1 MKLAIR
7 RLIALALLPV
17 VAASCGSYKQNIMLK
32 PSEKR
37 QPMSYAVKAGELER
51 DYLIQK
57 NDWLEMQVYT
67 NRGEKLIDPMPELT
81 TNNAVTTDERLNPQ
95 YLVDH
100 NGICKLPMIGE
111 IKLEGLTLRQA
122 EEAVQ
127 KNYGQY
133 FKEPYVL
140 LKFTNKRVVVLG
152 ALGGHVVPLTS
163 QNMTL
168 AEILAVAKGPTNDTK
183 VQNIRIARQDTVY
196 QVDLSTIEGFNSGNM
211 VMKPGDVVYAEPVR
225 RPFTEA
231 TRDNASF
238 LTVLISLLTLI
249 VVLNQ

>member
-7 RLIALALLPV
+7 RLIASALLPV

-32 PSEKR
+32 PSER
-37 QPMSYAVKAGELER
+37 QQPISYAAKAGELER
-51 DYLIQK
+51 DFVIQK

-67 NRGEKLIDPMPELT
+67 NRGEKLIDPMPELSAPT
-81 TNNAVTTDERLNPQ
+81 VTTPDDRLNPQ
-95 YLVDH
+95 YLVDQ
-100 NGICKLPMIGE
+100 NGICKLPMVGE
-111 IKLEGLTLRQA
+111 MKLEGLTLRQA

-127 KNYGQY
+127 KNYLQF
-133 FKEPYVL
+133 FKEPFVL
-140 LKFTNKRVVVLG
+140 LQFANKRVVVLG
-152 ALGGHVVPLTS
+152 ALGGHVIPLTN
-163 QNMTL
+163 QNITL
-168 AEILAVAKGPTNDTK
+168 AEVLALAKGPTNDTK
-183 VQNIRIARQDTVY
+183 VQNIRIARQDSVF
-196 QVDLSTIEGFNSGNM
+196 QVDLSTIEGFSSGNM
-211 VMKPGDVVYAEPVR
+211 VMKPGDIVYAEPVR

>member
-1 MKLAIR
+1 MKMAIR

-37 QPMSYAVKAGELER
+37 QPISYLAKADELER
-51 DYLIQK
+51 DYVIQK

-81 TNNAVTTDERLNPQ
+81 THNAVTTDDRLNPQ
-95 YLVDH
+95 YRVDH

-111 IKLEGLTLRQA
+111 IQLDGLTLRQA
-122 EEAVQ
+122 EEVVQ

-133 FKEPYVL
+133 FKEPFVL
-140 LKFTNKRVVVLG
+140 LKFTNKRIVVLG
-152 ALGGHVVPLTS
+152 ALGGHVIPLNS

-168 AEILAVAKGPTNDTK
+168 SEILALAKGPTNDTK
-183 VQNIRIARQDTVY
+183 VQNIRVARQDTVY
-196 QVDLSTIEGFNSGNM
+196 QVDLSTIDGFASGNM
-211 VMKPGDVVYAEPVR
+211 LMKPGDVVYAEPIR